1 MAKSALH
8 RGKTGMLTMVAMAA
22 DALGRTLAEDF
33 RRTFGSVNLE
43 HAERLD
49 AISRVA
55 LECIGRSD
63 ALYHSVEHTFLVTLV
78 GRDILHGR
86 MLTERIEPED
96 YAHLIVACLLHDIG
110 YVRGVLRGDGEN
122 SFIVN
127 KEGKAVSLARGASD
141 AALTPYHVERS
152 KIFARERLAR
162 SAALDAERVARAI
175 EFTRFPCNRVPNGT
189 DEEREGRLVQAADL
203 IGQLGDPLYPKKA
216 NALFQEFEEVGVNRE
231 LGYETPADLVE
242 RYPDFYW
249 NGVSPHLTEAISYLN
264 VTTRG
269 RQWVANLH
277 SHVFCAEHH
286 YALMGPQRCE

>member
-1 MAKSALH
+1 
-8 RGKTGMLTMVAMAA
+8 MLTMVAMAA

-33 RRTFGSVNLE
+33 RRTFGSANFE

-63 ALYHSVEHTFLVTLV
+63 ALYHNVEHTLLVTLV
-78 GRDILHGR
+78 GLDILHGR
-86 MLTERIEPED
+86 MLTERLEAED

-110 YVRGVLRGDGEN
+110 YVRGVVKGDGNN
-122 SFIVN
+122 SFVVN
-127 KEGKAVSLARGASD
+127 EEGMKVALSRGASD
-141 AALTPYHVERS
+141 AALGPYHVDRS
-152 KIFARERLAR
+152 KIFARQRLAR

-175 EFTRFPCNRVPNGT
+175 ELTRFPSNRVPNGV

-216 NALFQEFEEVGVNRE
+216 NALFQEFEEMGVNRQ

-249 NGVSPHLTEAISYLN
+249 SSVSPHLTEAIGYLN

-277 SHVFCAEHH
+277 SHIFCAEHQ